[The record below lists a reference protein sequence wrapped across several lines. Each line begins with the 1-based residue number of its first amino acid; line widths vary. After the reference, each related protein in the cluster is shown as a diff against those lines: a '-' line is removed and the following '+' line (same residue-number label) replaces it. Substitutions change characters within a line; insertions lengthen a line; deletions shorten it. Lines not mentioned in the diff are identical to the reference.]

1 MNKSDLVREI
11 SEGAGISQSDAKK
24 ALDAAVE
31 AISGA
36 LEKGDRVSIPDFGSF
51 EVRHRNART
60 GRNPQTREEIE
71 IPASNNAAFKAGR
84 KLKNRLN

>member
-11 SEGAGISQSDAKK
+11 SAGAEITQAEAKR
-24 ALDAAVE
+24 ALEALVG

-36 LEKGDRVSIPDFGSF
+36 LANGDRVSIPDFGSF

-60 GRNPQTREEIE
+60 GRNPQTRETIQ
-71 IPASNNAAFKAGR
+71 IAASNNAAFRAGKALKD
-84 KLKNRLN
+84 KLN